1 MPALDTDC
9 PRLQRAMMIEKTN
22 DLVHEARGCWF
33 RAAQAGDA
41 RAMELFERQGKN
53 RVAKLQR
60 CLAAFSEMFGKNYH
74 LKNPAIK
81 AAA

>member
-9 PRLQRAMMIEKTN
+9 PKFQRAMMIEQTN
-22 DLVHEARGCWF
+22 DLIHDARGCWK

-41 RAMELFERQGKN
+41 QAMELFERQGKA
-53 RVAKLQR
+53 RIAKLQK
-60 CLAAFSEMFGKNYH
+60 CLAAFSEMFGRNYR

>member
-9 PRLQRAMMIEKTN
+9 PKFQRAMMIEQTN
-22 DLVHEARGCWF
+22 DLVHAARGCWK
-33 RAAQAGDA
+33 RAAQAGDN
-41 RAMELFERQGKN
+41 RAMDLFERQGKA
-53 RVAKLQR
+53 RIAKLQK
-60 CLAAFSEMFGKNYH
+60 CLAAFAEMFGKNYR

>member
-9 PRLQRAMMIEKTN
+9 PKFQRAMMIEQTN
-22 DLVHEARGCWF
+22 DLIHEVRGSWK

-41 RAMELFERQGKN
+41 RAMALFERQGKAHI
-53 RVAKLQR
+53 AKLER
-60 CLAAFSEMFGKNYH
+60 CLAAFKEMFGKNYR